1 MVIGLEVHAQ
11 LKSASKI
18 FCPDAVEYGAPPNT
32 LVSPI
37 SLAHPGTLPTFNVA
51 CMDMAIKM
59 GLALN
64 CEIDRDT
71 HFARKNY
78 FYPDLP
84 KGYQISQDA
93 TPICREGQLLV
104 RLEDGTEKNIGIERI
119 HMEEDA
125 GKNLHDQALYH
136 SLVDF
141 NRVGTGLI
149 EIVSKPDM
157 RSPEEAMAY
166 LTEIRKIVRFIGVCD
181 GNMEEGS
188 LRADANISVMREGA
202 TEFGT
207 RAEVKNVNSI
217 SNIGRAIRYEVERQI
232 EILESGGVVQQQ
244 TRTWDAAN
252 GKTHLLRIK
261 EDSDDYRYF
270 PEPDLQPIH
279 VTDEQL
285 ERLQSE
291 LPKLPR
297 ERYLQYTQE
306 FGLPDHDATLLTEQR
321 EFAEYFEAVLAHTD
335 DHRAVS
341 NWLNGSVKSYLNE
354 RALDITDFPMPPQQL
369 AGIIQLVNAG
379 KVNISMAKEKLFPA
393 LLEEPAAKPEA
404 KARELNLIMDA
415 DEEALLAKINEILDA
430 EEEKVRVYNAGK
442 DGLLGYFVG
451 QMMRAFKGKADPKQI
466 NTLLR
471 QELHKRR
478 EE

>member
-1 MVIGLEVHAQ
+1 MKAGWQMVIGLEVHAQ
-11 LKSASKI
+11 LNSQSKI
-18 FCPDAVEYGAPPNT
+18 FCPDAVEYGAPANT

-37 SLAHPGTLPTFNVA
+37 SLAHPGALPSFNVA

-59 GLALN
+59 GLALD
-64 CEIDRDT
+64 CAIDRDT
-71 HFARKNY
+71 YFARKNY

-84 KGYQISQDA
+84 KGYQISQDR
-93 TPICREGQLLV
+93 TPICGEGELLV
-104 RLEDGTEKNIGIERI
+104 RLEDGTEKTVGIERI

-166 LTEIRKIVRFIGVCD
+166 LTEIRKIVRFIGICD

-188 LRADANISVMREGA
+188 LRADANVSVMREGA
-202 TEFGT
+202 TEFGI
-207 RAEVKNVNSI
+207 RAEVKNMNSI
-217 SNIGRAIRYEVERQI
+217 SNVGRAIRYEVDRQI
-232 EILESGGVVQQQ
+232 EILENGGSITQQ

-252 GKTHLLRIK
+252 GVTHLLRVK

-285 ERLQSE
+285 ARLENE
-291 LPKLPR
+291 LPRLPR
-297 ERYLQYTQE
+297 ERFLEYTGT
-306 FGLPDHDATLLTEQR
+306 FHLPEHDATLLTEQR
-321 EFAEYFEAVLAHTD
+321 EFAEYFEAVLEHTD
-335 DHRAVS
+335 DHRSVS

-354 RALDITDFPMPPQQL
+354 QALDITEFPLPASRL
-369 AGIIQLVNAG
+369 AEIVQLVGAG
-379 KVNISMAKEKLFPA
+379 KVNISMAKEKLFVA
-393 LLEEPAAKPEA
+393 LVEPTPRPRQKTKP
-404 KARELNLIMDA
+404 R
-415 DEEALLAKINEILDA
+415 
-430 EEEKVRVYNAGK
+430 RSTSSWT
-442 DGLLGYFVG
+442 
-451 QMMRAFKGKADPKQI
+451 P
-466 NTLLR
+466 LR
-471 QELHKRR
+471 TRC
-478 EE
+478 